1 MPGRLIYLMGPSGA
15 GKDSLI
21 DAARQPLS
29 ALGCEVVRR
38 VITRSAESVGE
49 EAQEVTVEEFERR
62 VARGDFALFWRANGL
77 GYGIPVQIDTWLAQ
91 GRNVL
96 INGSR
101 GHLPQARERYPD
113 LVPIVLMVD
122 TEVLR
127 RRLLRRGRESLPE
140 IERRLQRNEQ
150 FASSAWLDDEQV
162 VRLDNSCELT
172 TTLEHLLAILS
183 EHGISAISG
192 RT

>member
-62 VARGDFALFWRANGL
+62 VAGGDFALFWRANGL

>member
-1 MPGRLIYLMGPSGA
+1 MPGRRIYLMGPSGA

-127 RRLLRRGRESLPE
+127 RRLLRRGRENLPE

-183 EHGISAISG
+183 EHGISVISG

>member
-172 TTLEHLLAILS
+172 ITLEHLLAILS

>member
-21 DAARQPLS
+21 DVAREPLR
-29 ALGCEVVRR
+29 ALGCEVARR

-49 EAQEVTVEEFERR
+49 DAIEVGAEEFKRR
-62 VARGDFALFWRANGL
+62 MAQGDFALAWFANGL
-77 GYGIPVQIDTWLAQ
+77 GYGIPVSIDQWLAA

-96 INGSR
+96 VNGSR
-101 GHLPQARERYPD
+101 GYLPEARNRYPD
-113 LVPIVLMVD
+113 LLPIVLTVD

-127 RRLLRRGRESLPE
+127 HRLLGRARESLAE
-140 IERRLQRNEQ
+140 IDNRLQRNQQ
-150 FASSAWLDDEQV
+150 FVSAAWLDEEQV
-162 VRLDNSCELT
+162 VRLDNSTALQQ
-172 TTLEHLLAILS
+172 TLERLLSILR
-183 EHGISAISG
+183 EHGLSAVPD

>member
-49 EAQEVTVEEFERR
+49 EAQEVTVEAFERR
-62 VARGDFALFWRANGL
+62 VAGGDFALFWRANGL

>member
-62 VARGDFALFWRANGL
+62 VAGGDFALFWRANGL

-127 RRLLRRGRESLPE
+127 RRLLRRGRENLPE

-183 EHGISAISG
+183 EHGISVISG

>member
-62 VARGDFALFWRANGL
+62 VAGGDFALFWRANGL

-183 EHGISAISG
+183 EHGISAVSG

>member
-29 ALGCEVVRR
+29 VLECEVVRR

-113 LVPIVLMVD
+113 LLPIVLMVD

-127 RRLLRRGRESLPE
+127 RRLLRRGRENLPE

-150 FASSAWLDDEQV
+150 FASSALLDDEQV

>member
-62 VARGDFALFWRANGL
+62 VAGGDFALFWRANGL

-113 LVPIVLMVD
+113 LVPIVLMAD

-140 IERRLQRNEQ
+140 IERRLQRHEQ

-172 TTLEHLLAILS
+172 TTLGHLLAILS

>member
-29 ALGCEVVRR
+29 ASGCEVARR

-49 EAQEVTVEEFERR
+49 EAIEVTAEEFAGR
-62 VARGDFALFWRANGL
+62 VGRGDFALFWQANGL
-77 GYGIPVQIDTWLAQ
+77 GYGIPVVIDSWLAQ

-96 INGSR
+96 VNGSR
-101 GHLPQARERYPD
+101 GYLSRARARYPD
-113 LVPIVLMVD
+113 LIPIVLTVD
-122 TEVLR
+122 NEVLR
-127 RRLLRRGRESLPE
+127 RRLLRR
-140 IERRLQRNEQ
+140 QRNEQ
-150 FASSAWLDDEQV
+150 FAHAGWLDEEGV
-162 VRLDNSCELT
+162 VRLDNSAELQV
-172 TTLEHLLAILS
+172 TLRRLLGILQ
-183 EHGISAISG
+183 EHGISAIQG

>member
-29 ALGCEVVRR
+29 VLGCEVVRR

-101 GHLPQARERYPD
+101 GHLPQARERYPG
-113 LVPIVLMVD
+113 LIPIVLMVD
-122 TEVLR
+122 SEVLR
-127 RRLLRRGRESLPE
+127 RRLLRRGRENLPE

-183 EHGISAISG
+183 EHGISAILG

>member
-29 ALGCEVVRR
+29 ALECEVVRR

-49 EAQEVTVEEFERR
+49 EAQGVTAEEFERR

-77 GYGIPVQIDTWLAQ
+77 GYGIPMQIDAWLAQ

-96 INGSR
+96 VNGSR

-113 LVPIVLMVD
+113 LIPIVLMVD

-127 RRLLRRGRESLPE
+127 RRLLRRGRENLSE

-150 FASSAWLDDEQV
+150 FAAAAWLDEEQV

-172 TTLEHLLAILS
+172 TTLERLLAILS
-183 EHGISAISG
+183 KHGISAISG

>member
-62 VARGDFALFWRANGL
+62 VAGGDFALFWRANGL

-172 TTLEHLLAILS
+172 ITLEHLLAILS

>member
-21 DAARQPLS
+21 DAARQPLR
-29 ALGCEVVRR
+29 ALGCEVARR

-49 EAQEVTVEEFERR
+49 EAQGVTVEEFECRK
-62 VARGDFALFWRANGL
+62 VRGDFALFWRANGL
-77 GYGIPVQIDTWLAQ
+77 GYGIPVQIDAWLAQ
-91 GRNVL
+91 GQNVL
-96 INGSR
+96 VNGSR

-113 LVPIVLMVD
+113 LIPIVLMVEND
-122 TEVLR
+122 VLR
-127 RRLLRRGRESLPE
+127 RRLLRRGRESLSE

-150 FASSAWLDDEQV
+150 FATAAWLDEEQV
-162 VRLDNSCELT
+162 VRLDNSGELAAA
-172 TTLEHLLAILS
+172 LLRLLAILS
-183 EHGISAISG
+183 EQGLSAAPG

>member
-1 MPGRLIYLMGPSGA
+1 MPGRVIYLMGPSGA

-29 ALGCEVVRR
+29 ALGCEVARR

-49 EAQEVTVEEFERR
+49 EALGVTAEEFERR

-77 GYGIPVQIDTWLAQ
+77 GYGIPAQIDVWLAQ
-91 GRNVL
+91 GENVL
-96 INGSR
+96 VNGSR
-101 GHLPQARERYPD
+101 GHLPHARERYPD
-113 LVPIVLMVD
+113 LIPIVLTVD
-122 TEVLR
+122 TDVLR

-140 IERRLQRNEQ
+140 IECRLRRNEK
-150 FASSAWLDDEQV
+150 FSTAAWLDEGQV
-162 VRLDNSCELT
+162 VRLDNSGELT
-172 TTLEHLLAILS
+172 TTLKGLLAILI
-183 EHGISAISG
+183 EKGVSAIPG

>member
-62 VARGDFALFWRANGL
+62 VAGGDFALFWRANGL

-96 INGSR
+96 IKGSR

>member
-38 VITRSAESVGE
+38 VITRSAEAVGE
-49 EAQEVTVEEFERR
+49 EALGVTAEEFERR

-77 GYGIPVQIDTWLAQ
+77 GYGIPAQIDVWLAQ

-96 INGSR
+96 VNGSR
-101 GHLPQARERYPD
+101 GHLPQARERYPG
-113 LVPIVLMVD
+113 LIPIVLMVD
-122 TEVLR
+122 TDVLR

-140 IERRLQRNEQ
+140 IERRLQRNEK
-150 FASSAWLDDEQV
+150 FATAAWLDEEQV
-162 VRLDNSCELT
+162 VRLDNSGELT
-172 TTLEHLLAILS
+172 TTLERLLAMLS
-183 EHGISAISG
+183 EQGVSAIPG